1 MSTRRRCSPRRKIKP
16 AACPTLSA
24 SSGVIVPLARPR
36 MPSVPKYFRTIVP
49 QPGEGRA
56 CRQMIGQL
64 PETFKKNERFLRL
77 WLKPLWAENTAA
89 LDGGGVLFSYFRLLS
104 LSRRV
109 GAGCVTLTG
118 SEAGKL
124 SSRPCSSECSSLRL
138 RASSRSRLRLS
149 SRVSSTTVCFGMA
162 TDVLLAGD
170 GSRRVIVQIT
180 HGACLAFPWQGSAIG
195 KISGLSSPC
204 ED

>member
-1 MSTRRRCSPRRKIKP
+1 M
-16 AACPTLSA
+16 AAA
-24 SSGVIVPLARPR
+24 
-36 MPSVPKYFRTIVP
+36 
-49 QPGEGRA
+49 
-56 CRQMIGQL
+56 
-64 PETFKKNERFLRL
+64 
-77 WLKPLWAENTAA
+77 
-89 LDGGGVLFSYFRLLS
+89 SYFLNFHL

-124 SSRPCSSECSSLRL
+124 SSRPRSSDRSSLRL
-138 RASSRSRLRLS
+138 RASSRSRLLLLLS
-149 SRVSSTTVCFGMA
+149 LRASSTTVCFGMA
-162 TDVLLAGD
+162 TDVLLASD